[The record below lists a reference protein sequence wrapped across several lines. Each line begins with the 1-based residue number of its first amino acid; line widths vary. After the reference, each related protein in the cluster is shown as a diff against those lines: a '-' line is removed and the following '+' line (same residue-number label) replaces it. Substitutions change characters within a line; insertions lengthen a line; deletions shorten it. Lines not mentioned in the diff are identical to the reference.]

1 MAKVK
6 WSALVTGMRNKLNG
20 SVASH
25 NRYGDYW
32 RNKTTP
38 VNPRT
43 QFQQN
48 VRAAMATNARDWR
61 ALSADNRASW
71 NGAAPSRPFTDIWG
85 DKLIYSGFN
94 LFMKVN
100 QAAANFGTAKF
111 TQAPPNEPAPDDIR
125 GILVEE
131 ASGVVTVGVT
141 NDVTD
146 GQMLIVYGAANY
158 SAGKSYTKNLQKL
171 LGVFTTATPP
181 IQINAA
187 LEARFGSLI
196 PGTGIVIRAAAW
208 SPNSGLLGIPYQGQI
223 IFTAP

>member
-48 VRAAMATNARDWR
+48 VRASMATNARDWR
-61 ALSADNRASW
+61 ALSADDRASW

-100 QAAANFGTAKF
+100 QACANFGTPKF
-111 TQAPPNEPAPDDIR
+111 TQAPPNEPAPDDI
-125 GILVEE
+125 GSVLVEGAE
-131 ASGVVTVGVT
+131 VLTVSVGR
-141 NDVTD
+141 DVTD
-146 GQMLIVYGAANY
+146 GQMLIVYGAANF

-171 LGVFTTATPP
+171 LGVFPTATPP
-181 IQINAA
+181 IEINAA

-196 PGTGIVIRAAAW
+196 PGTGVVIRAAAW
-208 SPNSGLLGIPYQGQI
+208 SPTSGLLGIPYQSSLIYLG
-223 IFTAP
+223 